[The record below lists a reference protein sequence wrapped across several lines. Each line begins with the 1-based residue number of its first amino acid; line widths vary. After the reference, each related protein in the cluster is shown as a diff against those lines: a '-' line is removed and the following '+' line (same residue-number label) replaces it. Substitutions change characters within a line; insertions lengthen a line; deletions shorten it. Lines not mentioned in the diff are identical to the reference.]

1 MFKAIKLRKAML
13 QVPKR
18 FKGNFEQHH
27 TIPPRYFLLT
37 LRLDENEFE
46 KKIDGSATHRS
57 PIVTEH
63 TDKV

>member
-1 MFKAIKLRKAML
+1 MPM
-13 QVPKR
+13 R

-37 LRLDENEFE
+37 LRLNEKEFA
-46 KKIDGSATHRS
+46 KKIDEGNAHRS